1 MAKEANKFEDIINVG
16 IGAVK
21 TSQEVWDKLMNNLT
35 DKKDKLAGSFEK
47 YKTEGEQ
54 DFSDNALKVKIGA
67 AWGIVKFDE
76 IKENFEGLIKK
87 DKETEQETKRPM
99 SF

>member
-1 MAKEANKFEDIINVG
+1 MAKEANKLDDIINVG

-21 TSQEVWDKLMNNLT
+21 TSQEVWDKLMSNLT
-35 DKKDKLAGSFEK
+35 DKKEKLAGSFEK

-76 IKENFEGLIKK
+76 IKENLEGLLNK
-87 DKETEQETKRPM
+87 DKDKA
-99 SF
+99 